1 MIAWACG
8 WQGFTISSAGTY
20 TFTVLGAGGGTVFGD
35 GYFGGKGASVTA
47 SVPLEDGDEI
57 FLVIGGTGENVD
69 DPNVPSSGTTT
80 GGCRAT

>member
-8 WQGFTISSAGTY
+8 WQSFTILSAGTY
-20 TFTVLGAGGGTVFGD
+20 TFTVLGAGGGEGSFIGS

-47 SVPLEDGDEI
+47 SVFLEDGDEI
-57 FLVIGGTGENVD
+57 FLVIGRTGASINAPD
-69 DPNVPSSGTTT
+69 YAATT